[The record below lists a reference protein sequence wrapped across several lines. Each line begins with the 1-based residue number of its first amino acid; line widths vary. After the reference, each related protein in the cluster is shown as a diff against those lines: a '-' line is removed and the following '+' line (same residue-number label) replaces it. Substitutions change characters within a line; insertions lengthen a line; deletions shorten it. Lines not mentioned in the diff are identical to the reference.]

1 MGSGVR
7 EIWGTP
13 GRASPL
19 GLLLKLLP
27 LLQQP
32 LHQLLRT
39 VVLLQGPEVLLL
51 QGAPVAKDGH
61 PGAGSSPTQGQSLA
75 V

>member
-1 MGSGVR
+1 MGSGVWGM
-7 EIWGTP
+7 WGTP
-13 GRASPL
+13 GRALPL

-61 PGAGSSPTQGQSLA
+61 PGAGA
-75 V
+75 VPHRGRA